1 MRNFVEDLKREI
13 KPLLITY
20 VIFDIIFIGA
30 LAYAISNANEGDNV
44 ITAVINN
51 LLPAITSLKFFEG
64 IFIDFGFF
72 LKGSLWTLL
81 IIFAIYIIFKLK
93 KEEQNDYDGIE
104 SGSSDWSKNGEEF
117 RKVSDGREI
126 LNRKNGFIL
135 SKEHYLGTDLKKVLI
150 NKNVLVIGGSGT
162 GKSACY
168 IKPNILQTLGSYVI
182 TDPKGE
188 LYRETS
194 GFLKSKGYEVK
205 AFNLVNP
212 EYSDRYNPL
221 SHIIDNTSVDVLAET
236 LVAGAK
242 KGAPTGGDTF
252 WDDTAKMLIKACI
265 YYVISVLPPEERNI
279 SSCLNIIR
287 AGGADGEVF
296 KKIFL
301 EELKPEHPGRKE
313 YENFSTSA
321 DKTMQSIIIST
332 ISKIST
338 FDTPAMQRITT
349 SNNIKF
355 DDLGK
360 KKLAIYVI
368 TSTSDSTYDFIS
380 TMFFSQMLQKLFLQ
394 ADRNGGTLNNQVYFL
409 LDEFANIGQ
418 IPDFERKLSVTRS
431 MGISISIVIQ
441 ALDQLESLYKENFE
455 TIVGNCDTQLFLGSQ
470 SIKTC
475 EYFSKSLGQKTIK
488 IQSKSISKDKD
499 GKTKQGIS
507 VSEQRQGRELMT
519 VDELKRL
526 DPNEEIIVVR
536 GLRPIRAK
544 KAWYYR
550 YHPERDNAKRF
561 EIHDIKEMPKTE
573 ILPIKIMD
581 VQKHFE
587 NVKRRQMEKMSA
599 RGTDISFDT
608 DTISTP
614 KPKVPTSN
622 PVNIDIDENIG
633 GPIINS
639 IPNINTKDS
648 STNSSTSSNNS
659 ANKLSDI
666 NLQIELE
673 KKFDELFGTGNSH

>member
-81 IIFAIYIIFKLK
+81 IIFAIYIILKLK

-608 DTISTP
+608 DTISTS
-614 KPKVPTSN
+614 KPKAPASN
-622 PVNIDIDENIG
+622 PVSIDIDENIG

-639 IPNINTKDS
+639 VPNINTKDS